1 MPSFDIVCEINIQEL
16 KNSINQSRKEINNRY
31 DFKGINCSIDLND
44 KEYLIILIANDE
56 FKMQILNDILLTK
69 LIKRSIPVKAL
80 VYGKTEKSG
89 KLLRKEIQIQKGLS
103 KDNCKEINLILKKSK
118 FKVQCQT
125 QNDYVRVSS
134 KKKDELQ
141 FVINY
146 LKEINISFDIQFT
159 NYR

>member
-1 MPSFDIVCEINIQEL
+1 
-16 KNSINQSRKEINNRY
+16 
-31 DFKGINCSIDLND
+31 
-44 KEYLIILIANDE
+44 
-56 FKMQILNDILLTK
+56 MQILNDILLTK

-146 LKEINISFDIQFT
+146 LKEENFLE
-159 NYR
+159 RV